1 MRGVDE
7 RPDGFTYRPAV
18 VGVEEERSL
27 LHVLRGLDFG
37 PVVMHGRAARRTVR
51 QFGYAYDFDT
61 WQIAQT
67 DPIPDYLTD
76 MRARCAEL
84 TGTDPA
90 LFEQALVTYY
100 PPGAPIGWH
109 RDANAFGPAVAGLS
123 LGSDCLMRFQ
133 RRAAGG
139 AESALHVLGGA
150 MPGHALV
157 PLHDQLRAS
166 HVDAHED
173 VAGLLAALRAMAGL
187 GLVFERAEHL
197 EADAAAQAG
206 TFHRADLA
214 G

>member
-61 WQIAQT
+61 WQIGQT
-67 DPIPDYLTD
+67 DPIPDYLID
-76 MRARCAEL
+76 VRARWAEL

-90 LFEQALVTYY
+90 LFEQALVTPY
-100 PPGAPIGWH
+100 PAGATIGWH

-139 AESALHVLGGA
+139 E
-150 MPGHALV
+150 
-157 PLHDQLRAS
+157 R
-166 HVDAHED
+166 
-173 VAGLLAALRAMAGL
+173 R
-187 GLVFERAEHL
+187 VFEQQL
-197 EADAAAQAG
+197 ERRSGYALTAAARWAWQHSIPAVQQERFSITFRTLSDAAG
-206 TFHRADLA
+206 
-214 G
+214 GS